1 MLAIIHSLLW
11 MRHWVQLNRSH
22 APLLAERVAI
32 VSLQQVAVILAS
44 NVGLVFSGCCA
55 TAGVFFFFSYG
66 GTAILCPQCFCWQV
80 SITCLV

>member
-55 TAGVFFFFSYG
+55 TAGVFFFFLMVELLFFAHSVFVG
-66 GTAILCPQCFCWQV
+66 RPLLLA
-80 SITCLV
+80 